1 MIKQM
6 ILDDI
11 GIVDGCWMMDIDAT
25 EDDVGWCDGLM
36 LMLLLIGDDGLWMM
50 YNIDVDN
57 RCWMVLLVVDNG

>member
-11 GIVDGCWMMDIDAT
+11 GVVYGCWMMDIDAT

-36 LMLLLIGDDGLWMM
+36 LIGDDGWWMVD
-50 YNIDVDN
+50 NIDVDD
-57 RCWMVLLVVDNG
+57 RYWMMLLMVDDE

>member
-11 GIVDGCWMMDIDAT
+11 GVVDGRWMMYIDAT

-36 LMLLLIGDDGLWMM
+36 LMMLLIGDDG
-50 YNIDVDN
+50 
-57 RCWMVLLVVDNG
+57 

>member
-11 GIVDGCWMMDIDAT
+11 GVVDGCWMMDIDAA

-36 LMLLLIGDDGLWMM
+36 LMLLLIGDDGDGWCIILMLMIGVGWC
-50 YNIDVDN
+50 
-57 RCWMVLLVVDNG
+57 CW